1 MRRIGQVIGLKP
13 DQVEAYERLHAAA
26 WPEVLAT
33 IHDCNIR
40 NYSIFRHGEL
50 LFAYFEYVGDN
61 YETDMAKMAADPQ
74 DTRVVD
80 LDRAH
85 AGALGNAGTRRM
97 VDHDERSLSR
107 RLATQERLKEIPMF
121 RLDKKIAFVTGAG
134 SGIGEHIARLFAQ
147 QGAHVIL
154 TDIRPDTVERIASEI
169 QAARG
174 SARSQQLDVADEYQ
188 VKAAMERVAATE
200 GRLDILVNN
209 AGISHVGTILE
220 TGLEDWERVMRV
232 NAGGIFLCARE
243 GVRQMLAQSPAGG
256 VIINMS
262 SVAATIGIE
271 RRLSYSA
278 SKGAVL
284 ALTRSIAIDFVT
296 QGIRCNAICPGT
308 VHTPFVEGY
317 LARNF
322 AGHEDEVR
330 QQLHA
335 RQPIGRMGRPD
346 EIAYAA
352 LYLASDEA
360 AFVTGSALVIDGGW
374 TAK

>member
-1 MRRIGQVIGLKP
+1 
-13 DQVEAYERLHAAA
+13 
-26 WPEVLAT
+26 
-33 IHDCNIR
+33 
-40 NYSIFRHGEL
+40 
-50 LFAYFEYVGDN
+50 
-61 YETDMAKMAADPQ
+61 
-74 DTRVVD
+74 
-80 LDRAH
+80 
-85 AGALGNAGTRRM
+85 
-97 VDHDERSLSR
+97 
-107 RLATQERLKEIPMF
+107 MF

-154 TDIRPDTVERIASEI
+154 SDVRADAAERVASEI
-169 QAARG
+169 QAAG
-174 SARSQQLDVADEYQ
+174 RSTRTQQLDVSEELQ
-188 VKAAMERVAATE
+188 VKAALEQVATTE

-209 AGISHVGTILE
+209 TGVSHVGTILE
-220 TGLEDWERVMRV
+220 TSLEDWERLISV
-232 NAGGIFLCARE
+232 NARGVFLCSKYA
-243 GVRQMLAQSPAGG
+243 VTQMLAQNPAGG
-256 VIINMS
+256 ILVNIA
-262 SVAATIGIE
+262 SVAGMIAIDQ
-271 RRLSYSA
+271 RFPYSA
-278 SKGAVL
+278 TKGAVISM
-284 ALTRSIAIDFVT
+284 THSIAIDFVT

-322 AGHEDEVR
+322 AGREDEVC

-360 AFVTGSALVIDGGW
+360 AFVTGSTLVIDGGW

>member
-1 MRRIGQVIGLKP
+1 V
-13 DQVEAYERLHAAA
+13 
-26 WPEVLAT
+26 
-33 IHDCNIR
+33 
-40 NYSIFRHGEL
+40 
-50 LFAYFEYVGDN
+50 
-61 YETDMAKMAADPQ
+61 
-74 DTRVVD
+74 
-80 LDRAH
+80 
-85 AGALGNAGTRRM
+85 
-97 VDHDERSLSR
+97 
-107 RLATQERLKEIPMF
+107 F

-134 SGIGEHIARLFAQ
+134 SGIGEQIARLFAQ

-154 TDIRPDTVERIASEI
+154 ADIRVDAAERVAGEI
-169 QAARG
+169 RAAGG
-174 SARSQQLDVADEYQ
+174 STRTQQLDVAEESQ
-188 VKAAMERVAATE
+188 VKAVIERVAATE

-220 TGLEDWERVMRV
+220 TSLQDWERVMRV
-232 NAGGIFLCARE
+232 NAGGVFLCARE
-243 GVRQMLAQSPAGG
+243 GVRQMLAQSPVGG

-262 SVAATIGIE
+262 SVVATIGID
-271 RRLSYSA
+271 RRLPYSA

-308 VHTPFVEGY
+308 VQTPFVESY
-317 LARNF
+317 LARHF

-360 AFVTGSALVIDGGW
+360 AFVTGSALFIDGGW